1 MKKYPE
7 FEYDADKD
15 QLEGEDVSMLD
26 GDNAPPEALPDVED
40 EGVDEPTSQSSQW
53 EGDEVYKDVI
63 KNYQEEHVVIP
74 PANDLKECDGHATIN
89 AGILTNTQ
97 QMWADFDDMP
107 FPLTQVVEDHA
118 ENGKRKSSDTI
129 DLSSSGTLVEGQKP
143 AKMRRVDDDAQ
154 DDQPWIVAHHS
165 FLENEFNQL
174 KISIGVRMELARLKT
189 SSELTEEQMWQQK
202 DCLQQLRGSNRDA
215 APNTRAAFL
224 PGTASDDDGR
234 PSPWEELDLETE
246 RLSEDRYAGWY
257 GGKITFRARYSRD
270 SRKIVVER
278 PTWDMSNS
286 LKRRFGSWCF
296 LRVKTEDQCGPAIVD
311 LFKRPLVIW
320 DAVFR
325 ALYAAEDHVTMVWV
339 NEAFVAGEIERPL
352 HDFKSFG
359 VGYSLFD
366 FINLLNPLE
375 ENKDQFLGKWASR
388 IALYLSVSV
397 PGPRFR
403 EEDIHEQDDHF
414 STEKSN
420 MTDGCGISNLPLH
433 LKFSRQNNRMPTAVQ
448 FRLRGAKGMLLLV
461 RNEEWLDKPKSS
473 GPSPTEERPEV
484 WFRRPSQIKINYP
497 ATESLDPLHLT
508 MAILHF
514 SSIQS
519 PARLSAE
526 VIINLEHNGVPA
538 VVFEQLGRNCIQ
550 QVVQDFATCAT
561 SDAYRLWASV
571 EDVEGIYS
579 ARRMRVT
586 ENRKRPLR
594 RKKDNEDDH
603 DAGAWF
609 PDPHSGCPTS
619 LGETAMELL
628 DSGFLPDNCNFL
640 KQKLWRVAKTKMR
653 AVSSQF
659 NFELEQSC
667 SGLVVIDPHGVLEE
681 NEIQVKSSRHDF
693 KADDGFETDTVL
705 GEVVIARNPCKI
717 PTDSRK
723 VTAVTHPK
731 LADMTDVIVC
741 SIKGGTALLQYLA
754 GGDYDGDRI
763 LVIWARAI
771 VDTFRNAHEDYMKP
785 PPGFEDLF
793 ERDTKT
799 VDEFCREMAYASS
812 HAKAKELQIR
822 LLAPLSCPSAVG
834 KISTLHDNCVY
845 SKGYSHP
852 DTLYAGQAFAR
863 IMDSAK
869 TGYRLK
875 SDSRLRGMSQK
886 TQAPQWRT
894 VQKNAKLPKMSSS
907 NSENVVGNKGNL
919 PPCKRIVDESHIV
932 GKYTMRDIVVAMQE
946 NVADWAKVLVRMLPQ
961 YAALPSDLSQPW
973 NDAISSGEY
982 QGDLAIIQKH
992 IDDMHTQWPKV
1003 RKNKTEFPKL
1013 FSQFKRFPSIGDLRH
1028 ITDKWQ
1034 LSLLRASCAYIKDSS
1049 DGHRFAFQIAPSTL
1063 SDKFVM
1069 DRILDAL
1076 KDSFEEGMKRLEH
1089 LAGRDEERYIPDMD
1103 LAETWQNMTSVKDK
1117 ELRKDLEIIRK
1128 HVEDVHAQ
1136 WYPTLS
1142 PPYDKVKQRRLACS
1156 KAFNSSPTPADLR
1169 LLKDGAL
1176 ISRLRASYAYVRYHE
1191 TEKDLRFAFE
1201 MAFKELC
1208 HMKANASTGQA
1219 KTMTRGFYDRMKMK
1233 VLT

>member
-1 MKKYPE
+1 MKKYPD

-15 QLEGEDVSMLD
+15 QLEGEDVPMLD
-26 GDNAPPEALPDVED
+26 GENAPPEVLPDVE
-40 EGVDEPTSQSSQW
+40 DEPTSQSSQW
-53 EGDEVYKDVI
+53 EGDEFYKDAI
-63 KNYQEEHVVIP
+63 KNY
-74 PANDLKECDGHATIN
+74 KECDGLSTIN
-89 AGILTNTQ
+89 VGTLTNTQ
-97 QMWADFDDMP
+97 Q
-107 FPLTQVVEDHA
+107 VVEDHT

-129 DLSSSGTLVEGQKP
+129 DLSSSGTLVDGQKP
-143 AKMRRVDDDAQ
+143 VKLRRVDDDAQ

-165 FLENEFNQL
+165 SLENEFNQL
-174 KISIGVRMELARLKT
+174 NISIGVRMELARLKT
-189 SSELTEEQMWQQK
+189 SSELTEEQMWQRK
-202 DCLQQLRGSNRDA
+202 DRLQQLRGSNQDA
-215 APNTRAAFL
+215 APNTRAMFL
-224 PGTASDDDGR
+224 PGISRPGR
-234 PSPWEELDLETE
+234 SLIL
-246 RLSEDRYAGWY
+246 RLNVFPRTSIPVWATVNNGHGWY
-257 GGKITFRARYSRD
+257 GGKITFRAQYSRD
-270 SRKIVVER
+270 SEKILIER
-278 PTWDMSNS
+278 PTLDMSNS

-296 LRVKTEDQCGPAIVD
+296 LRVKIEDQCGPAIVNF
-311 LFKRPLVIW
+311 FKRPIVIW
-320 DAVFR
+320 NAR
-325 ALYAAEDHVTMVWV
+325 TMLPWYGSTKLSLR
-339 NEAFVAGEIERPL
+339 ERIERPL
-352 HDFKSFG
+352 HGLKSFG

-366 FINLLNPLE
+366 FVNLLNPLE
-375 ENKDQFLGKWASR
+375 ENRNQFLGKWASR

-414 STEKSN
+414 SAEKSN

-433 LKFSRQNNRMPTAVQ
+433 LKFTRQNNRMPTAVQ
-448 FRLRGAKGMLLLV
+448 FRLRGAKGMLLLL
-461 RNEEWLDKPKSS
+461 RNEEWLDKPGSS
-473 GPSPTEERPEV
+473 GPPSTEERPEV

-497 ATESLDPLHLT
+497 ATKSLDPLHLT

-538 VVFEQLGRNCIQ
+538 AVFEQLGRNCIQ
-550 QVVQDFATCAT
+550 QVVQDFATCST
-561 SDAYRLWASV
+561 PDAYRLWASV

-594 RKKDNEDDH
+594 RKKDDEDDH

-628 DSGFLPDNCNFL
+628 DSGFLPDKCNYL
-640 KQKLWRVAKTKMR
+640 KQRLWRVAKTKMY

-667 SGLVVIDPHGVLEE
+667 SGLVVIDPYGVLEE
-681 NEIQVKSSRHDF
+681 NEIQVKSSRHSF
-693 KADDGFETDTVL
+693 KTDDGFETDTVL
-705 GEVVIARNPCKI
+705 GEVV
-717 PTDSRK
+717 

-799 VDEFCREMAYASS
+799 VDEFCREMAFASS
-812 HAKAKELQIR
+812 HAKAKELQTR

-834 KISTLHDNCVY
+834 RISSLHDNCVY

-852 DTLYAGQAFAR
+852 DTLCAGQARMQNRFAR

-894 VQKNAKLPKMSSS
+894 VQKNAKLS
-907 NSENVVGNKGNL
+907 NSENVAGNKGNL

-946 NVADWAKVLVRMLPQ
+946 NVADWAKVLASHVAP
-961 YAALPSDLSQPW
+961 PW
-973 NDAISSGEY
+973 NDAISSGKY
-982 QGDLAIIQKH
+982 QGDLTIIRKH
-992 IDDMHTQWPKV
+992 VDNIHTQWLSV
-1003 RKNKTEFPKL
+1003 RKNKLEFWKL
-1013 FSQFKRFPSIGDLRH
+1013 FPQFNTISPINVNSLFFVLPVPISKTALTATVLLFNLLPPSSP
-1028 ITDKWQ
+1028 TV
-1034 LSLLRASCAYIKDSS
+1034 
-1049 DGHRFAFQIAPSTL
+1049 AFE
-1063 SDKFVM
+1063 K
-1069 DRILDAL
+1069 
-1076 KDSFEEGMKRLEH
+1076 GMKTLEH
-1089 LAGRDEERYIPDMD
+1089 LARKDQARYVPDMD
-1103 LAETWQNMTSVKDK
+1103 LAKTWQSMTSGK
-1117 ELRKDLEIIRK
+1117 ELWKDLDIIKK
-1128 HVEDVHAQ
+1128 HVDDVYAQ
-1136 WYPTLS
+1136 WHSTPS
-1142 PPYDKVKQRRLACS
+1142 PPYDKIRQRRLACS
-1156 KAFNSSPTPADLR
+1156 KAFNSSPTLVELR
-1169 LLKDGAL
+1169 LLKDEAT
-1176 ISRLRASYAYVRYHE
+1176 ISRLRASYAYVTYQGTDKEHC
-1191 TEKDLRFAFE
+1191 FAFE
-1201 MAFKELC
+1201 MAFRELC
-1208 HMKANASTGQA
+1208 HMKANAGTGQA
-1219 KTMTRGFYDRMKMK
+1219 KTMTRGFYDRMKLK